1 MNSNIYNSK
10 YCKWTNSKQT
20 IFVYKNKSKYTI
32 DKDTKENI
40 IMNVKA
46 LFLHNIGGFCVF
58 GTDNILISSFISLA
72 TVGIYSN
79 YTMIIGQLIFFIGAN
94 FKWNWC

>member
-1 MNSNIYNSK
+1 
-10 YCKWTNSKQT
+10 
-20 IFVYKNKSKYTI
+20 
-32 DKDTKENI
+32 
-40 IMNVKA
+40 MNVKA

-79 YTMIIGQLIFFIGAN
+79 YTMIIGQLSSLLSQTLNGIGAGVGN
-94 FKWNWC
+94 LVATESKEKNY